1 MGPKDTE
8 KITVEDH
15 GKVYLTSMLEVNVLE
30 VGLTLL
36 RWSMELYY
44 LLLNMDGM
52 VLWSHLEA
60 RAITAECKGKGH
72 NMPVL
77 KGINMEA
84 SRAMV
89 DRPVQE
95 HYISVEG
102 INLEVQVGIPL
113 TEHLGIRLMEDTT
126 EVLEDQVGIME
137 MVELVVLDSS
147 AVVPTCHGW
156 HLSSCH
162 KR

>member
-15 GKVYLTSMLEVNVLE
+15 GKVYLTTMLEVNVLE

-52 VLWSHLEA
+52 ALWSHLEA

-113 TEHLGIRLMEDTT
+113 
-126 EVLEDQVGIME
+126 
-137 MVELVVLDSS
+137 
-147 AVVPTCHGW
+147 
-156 HLSSCH
+156 
-162 KR
+162 

>member
-44 LLLNMDGM
+44 LYLG
-52 VLWSHLEA
+52 
-60 RAITAECKGKGH
+60 GGH
-72 NMPVL
+72 QSGGSGGHPP
-77 KGINMEA
+77 I
-84 SRAMV
+84 
-89 DRPVQE
+89 
-95 HYISVEG
+95 
-102 INLEVQVGIPL
+102 